1 MIGCKKNPKY
11 APKDPFPQKVK
22 DLCKSDEEVIAS
34 AGILKHTEKVADICA
49 QPQNYPDLYTYK
61 TYQYM
66 YPRSN
71 VWRPKLMFCKN
82 GLNFKKNYEINQNLF
97 CCKT

>member
-1 MIGCKKNPKY
+1 MMERSDPVILGMIGCKKNPKY

-22 DLCKSDEEVIAS
+22 DLCKSDEELIKT
-34 AGILKHTEKVADICA
+34 AGITKHPEKVANICA

-66 YPRSN
+66 YPQ
-71 VWRPKLMFCKN
+71 
-82 GLNFKKNYEINQNLF
+82 NFGDQN
-97 CCKT
+97 